1 MTIEENKKKKEKVA
15 IFFKGLLGLS
25 VAVVS
30 LLLFLFLPYIV
41 FTDNSVDVSIEVSGF
56 EYLIT
61 SFANCVTGVDE
72 VYGNY
77 EIGYNVFFTICTWI
91 TFLLQVATVVTIVVM
106 YFVKKKENVKLSY
119 IPFINSILM
128 FLMFIF
134 FIISKNVLLKSIDGT
149 EMAFYQVYEFGVSI
163 LLCFIL
169 SFLCGGI
176 CKFISARNI
185 DRVKRY
191 LPLYFLLI
199 VPAILICTFSLYPI
213 LLQIVLSF
221 KDYRIDKGIW
231 KSEWIGIEHFQ
242 TMFSDSSMI
251 NLLKNTVVI
260 SCWRMVLGIIP
271 PLILAIML
279 YDVGSPRY
287 RKVLQTIIYIPHF
300 FSWVIIFAIA
310 YAFVNQEGI
319 INNILVSFGL
329 ERITFFNNDE
339 VFYPEGTG

>member
-15 IFFKGLLGLS
+15 IFLKGLLGLS

-91 TFLLQVATVVTIVVM
+91 TFLLQVATVVTIVFM

-169 SFLCGGI
+169 NFLCGGI
-176 CKFISARNI
+176 CKFI
-185 DRVKRY
+185 
-191 LPLYFLLI
+191 
-199 VPAILICTFSLYPI
+199 
-213 LLQIVLSF
+213 
-221 KDYRIDKGIW
+221 
-231 KSEWIGIEHFQ
+231 
-242 TMFSDSSMI
+242 
-251 NLLKNTVVI
+251 
-260 SCWRMVLGIIP
+260 
-271 PLILAIML
+271 
-279 YDVGSPRY
+279 
-287 RKVLQTIIYIPHF
+287 
-300 FSWVIIFAIA
+300 
-310 YAFVNQEGI
+310 
-319 INNILVSFGL
+319 
-329 ERITFFNNDE
+329 
-339 VFYPEGTG
+339 